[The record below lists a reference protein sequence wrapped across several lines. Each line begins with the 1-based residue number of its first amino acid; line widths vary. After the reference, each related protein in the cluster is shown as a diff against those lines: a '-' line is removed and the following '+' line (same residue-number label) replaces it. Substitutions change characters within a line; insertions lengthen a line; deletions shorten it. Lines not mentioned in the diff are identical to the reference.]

1 MEFTPRLLG
10 PSMFQR
16 LFAVLVA
23 FQKTMASQ
31 KDLSLQYVFILCWVD
46 EASSQ
51 RTNIVRKKDKIT
63 IG

>member
-1 MEFTPRLLG
+1 
-10 PSMFQR
+10 MFQR